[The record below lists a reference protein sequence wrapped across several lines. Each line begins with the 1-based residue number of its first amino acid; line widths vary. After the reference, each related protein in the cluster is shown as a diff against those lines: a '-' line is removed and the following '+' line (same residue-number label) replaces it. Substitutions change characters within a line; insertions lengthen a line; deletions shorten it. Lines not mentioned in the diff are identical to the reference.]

1 MRFGWLGLALVWALA
16 GCEEIEEVAQKLP
29 PPPPS
34 VVYHAP
40 GDLVPET
47 GQGAADFTVYAPDI
61 AFPVR
66 SAPAFLNSQ
75 VNNPGGM
82 NVAGDQCDTRNY
94 QFPWRDTFCENR
106 SANRSTFNCA
116 TKRVH
121 QGVDIRAG
129 DPSNCLAQRRLPTT
143 DHRTIEVVAVDHG
156 VISYVG
162 SYSVELRAGGRVY
175 RYLHLN
181 PQSLQVRIGQAVFKG
196 QVIGHLSNAFGS
208 TPTTLH
214 LHFEVKQNMEGV
226 GFTWV
231 SPYMT
236 LVQAYERREGR
247 PGSMIPRT

>member
-1 MRFGWLGLALVWALA
+1 MRNALIAIACAFGLAA
-16 GCEEIEEVAQKLP
+16 CEELEEAAERLP

-34 VVYHAP
+34 VVYHAA
-40 GDLVPET
+40 GDLIADT
-47 GQGAADFTVYAPDI
+47 GIGAIDFSEYAPDI
-61 AFPVR
+61 VFPIK
-66 SAPAFLNSQ
+66 SAPAYLNSQ

-82 NVAGDQCDTRNY
+82 NVVGDQCDVRNY

-116 TKRVH
+116 TRRVH

-129 DPSNCLAQRRLPTT
+129 DAASCLAQRRTPTAE
-143 DHRTIEVVAVDHG
+143 HRNIEVVAVDHG

-181 PQSLQVRIGQAVFKG
+181 PNALQVSVGQAVLKG
-196 QVIGHLSNAFGS
+196 QTLGYLSNAFGT

-214 LHFEVKQNMEGV
+214 LHFEIKQNMQGV

-231 SPYMT
+231 SPYMS
-236 LVQAYERREGR
+236 LVRAYERREGR
-247 PGSMIPRT
+247 PGSMIPRM